1 MVFHSLRHT
10 SAGVKLKLS
19 KGDLKAVQGDGG
31 WNTPDM
37 ITKRYAHIL
46 DEDRRKLAQEMDA
59 SFYGNKSEEVP
70 QAASTLNLQSIL
82 ELFKSNP
89 ELIAQ
94 ALQTVQL
101 ANKH

>member
-1 MVFHSLRHT
+1 
-10 SAGVKLKLS
+10 
-19 KGDLKAVQGDGG
+19 
-31 WNTPDM
+31 M

-46 DEDRRKLAQEMDA
+46 DEDRRKLAEEMDA

-89 ELIAQ
+89 GLIAQ

-101 ANKH
+101 ANKA

>member
-1 MVFHSLRHT
+1 MVCDNFIL
-10 SAGVKLKLS
+10 AKDCKLS

-46 DEDRRKLAQEMDA
+46 DEDRRKLAEEMDA
-59 SFYGNKSEEVP
+59 SFYGNKLDDVP
-70 QAASTLNLQSIL
+70 KASSTPDLAAVL

-89 ELIAQ
+89 ELIAKT
-94 ALQTVQL
+94 LQTVQL
-101 ANKH
+101 ANKP